1 MKFEYMPHIA
11 GFFVGWSLLNIFT
24 AIMKKEI
31 VILIMFAIPSLLA
44 ALGWVYAEYRIRFKE
59 E

>member
-1 MKFEYMPHIA
+1 MNNKYVTYIA

-24 AIMKKEI
+24 AIMKKEM
-31 VILIMFAIPSLLA
+31 VVLIMFAIPSLLA
-44 ALGWVYAEYRIRFKE
+44 SLGWVYSEYKRVFKE